1 MLLTSFTFVFLYNIG
16 VLYAVFISFQ
26 VVLIFGINGAC
37 RRQELANITTNDVEN
52 HGRVLLVQVK
62 NTKNK
67 IPRSFTIQGPFHDIV
82 KKYEALRS
90 TKAMSNR
97 FFQNYQNGKCTSQPI
112 GINKFGAMPKQIATF
127 LNLDDPHE
135 YTGHSFRRSSATLL
149 ADSGA
154 NLLTLKRHG
163 GWRSNSVAEGYIDD
177 SMRNKE
183 EISSRITRN
192 INLEPSVDSRPSTS
206 THAYIP
212 PSSPPPQ
219 PPPSPPPTA
228 ELCGLVSPTFTQE
241 SERETGEIVTNNN
254 NLTTLKMPT
263 GNVIINFTNCSNFY
277 NCFNK

>member
-1 MLLTSFTFVFLYNIG
+1 MINFFHFRISLLYSCLYVI
-16 VLYAVFISFQ
+16 FISFQ
-26 VVLIFGINGAC
+26 VALIFGINGAC
-37 RRQELANITTNDVEN
+37 RRQELANITTNDIEN

-67 IPRSFTIQGPFHDIV
+67 IPRSFTIQGPFYDVV

-90 TKAMSNR
+90 TKANSNR
-97 FFQNYQNGKCTSQPI
+97 FFQNYQNGKCTKQPI
-112 GINKFGAMPKQIATF
+112 GINKFGAMPKEIATF
-127 LNLDDPHE
+127 LNLPEAHE

-154 NLLTLKRHG
+154 DLLTLKRHG
-163 GWRSNSVAEGYIDD
+163 GWRSSSVAEGYIDD

-192 INLEPSVDSRPSTS
+192 IHLESSVDFQPSTS

-212 PSSPPPQ
+212 PSSPQPQ
-219 PPPSPPPTA
+219 PPPPPPPTTA

-254 NLTTLKMPT
+254 NLTTLKVPT
-263 GNVIINFTNCSNFY
+263 GNVTITFKNCSNFY
-277 NCFNK
+277 NCFNN

>member
-1 MLLTSFTFVFLYNIG
+1 LI
-16 VLYAVFISFQ
+16 AIFISFQ

-52 HGRVLLVQVK
+52 HGQVLLVQVK

-67 IPRSFTIQGPFHDIV
+67 IPRSFTIQGPFYDIV
-82 KKYEALRS
+82 RKYQALRS
-90 TKAMSNR
+90 TKATSNR
-97 FFQNYQNGKCTSQPI
+97 FFQNYQNGKCTRQPI

-127 LNLDDPHE
+127 LNLSDPHE

-154 NLLTLKRHG
+154 DLLTLKRHG
-163 GWRSNSVAEGYIDD
+163 GWRSSSVAEGYIDD

-192 INLEPSVDSRPSTS
+192 INLESSVGSRPSTS

-212 PSSPPPQ
+212 PSSPPLQ
-219 PPPSPPPTA
+219 PPPPPPPTA
-228 ELCGLVSPTFTQE
+228 ELYGLVSPTFTQE
-241 SERETGEIVTNNN
+241 SERETGEIITNNN
-254 NLTTLKMPT
+254 NLTTLKMPA